1 MCSSGINV
9 SSVVF
14 KNYEAV
20 WKSDVESY
28 CKILPCGI
36 YDKFVY
42 DHEHINLT
50 N

>member
-1 MCSSGINV
+1 MEWVYVFFFSG
-9 SSVVF
+9 F

-20 WKSDVESY
+20 WKSDVVGY